1 MKYAPHTFFSCT
13 LNLPIIVYVNGKHDP
28 EVYEWDDEL
37 FIDRHEDWYALSS
50 PQLRNRRVRIVTRDD
65 WSSASLL
72 AIR

>member
-13 LNLPIIVYVNGKHDP
+13 LNLPVKVYVNGKHDP
-28 EVYEWDDEL
+28 DVYEWDDEL

-50 PQLRNRRVRIVTRDD
+50 PQLRNKRVRVVTRDD
-65 WSSASLL
+65 WSTASLL